1 MKTNDV
7 RTLVIMLSSLVFVTL
22 VRADETSYEQ
32 ILKERDAVLSK
43 ILALQ
48 ESRLS
53 SGLADFEKISAARI
67 ALWNFRRDN
76 AGTKEEKI
84 KLQELLVQE
93 HDRNF
98 VEVKARSAVGL
109 GNPLDELQANDRLLE
124 AKQVLA
130 EWRMK
135 K

>member
-43 ILALQ
+43 MLALQ

-53 SGLADFEKISAARI
+53 SGLADPEKISAARI
-67 ALWNFRRDN
+67 ALWNFRRDT
-76 AGTKEEKI
+76 AVTKEDKI

-93 HDRNF
+93 HGRNLA
-98 VEVKARSAVGL
+98 EVKARSAVGL
-109 GNPLDELQANDRLLE
+109 GNPLDELQATDKFLE
-124 AKQVLA
+124 GKQVLA
-130 EWRMK
+130 ELRMK